1 MSDAMFSKIFEFKQM
16 AKQMERQA
24 AKSKNTQDFYTKKVK
39 EAIQKNNPTLAKQY
53 GEQALR
59 ARKDVTRYNTLSSKI
74 NGISSK
80 LSAAHKNHQLT
91 GQMASLVNQLSGM
104 NFNSVGAVET
114 LDKFEKL
121 FDNLDVNT
129 KMMDDVL
136 DNIGVGTVND
146 QEVNQLISQLA
157 EGQANKI
164 DDMMTGP
171 NKESLNK
178 QQIKNQPYGQYNYS
192 NMNMGNNFFP

>member
-1 MSDAMFSKIFEFKQM
+1 MSDALFNKIFEFRSM

-24 AKSKNTQDFYTKKVK
+24 DKSKNTQDFYTKKVK
-39 EAIQKNNPTLAKQY
+39 QAIEQNNPTLAKQY

-59 ARKDVTRYNTLSSKI
+59 ARKDVNRYRTLSSKI

-80 LSAAHKNHQLT
+80 LNAAYKNHQLT
-91 GQMASLVNQLSGM
+91 SQMASMVNKLSGI
-104 NFNSVGAVET
+104 NLNAVGAVET
-114 LDKFEKL
+114 LDKFEKM
-121 FDNLDVNT
+121 FDNIDVQT

-146 QEVNQLISQLA
+146 QEVNELLAQCA

-164 DDMMTGP
+164 DMMMAGP
-171 NKESLNK
+171 NKEGLNQ
-178 QQIKNQPYGQYNYS
+178 QQIKNQQFNQYNY
-192 NMNMGNNFFP
+192 NQMGNNFFP